1 MVSTASQTAALYE
14 RRKQLVPNALGIF
27 NPSSISSAKGAII
40 TDADGREFIDFAGGI
55 GVINAGHCPEPVVQ
69 AIQEQAAQFLHACFN
84 VSIYPQYL
92 DAAEK
97 MISILPH
104 GEHTKLMF
112 TNSGAEAVENAI
124 KIARQATKRSAVIC
138 YGQAFHGRTLLAAT
152 LTSKVGYKTGCGP
165 FAPEIY
171 RIDFPAYD
179 LYSGELNEDEF
190 SLEHIYKLKTFFQ
203 QYVPAQNVAAI
214 IVEPV
219 QGEGGFHVI
228 PKKYLQELR
237 KVCDENGILLIL
249 DEVQT
254 GFGRTGEWAAFHHY
268 DVVPDLSTW
277 AKSMGSGM
285 PVGAVMGKAAIM
297 DNINAG
303 TIGGTY
309 LGNALCCVAVSATI
323 DYMQDININA
333 RGKHVGNIIRKRFLA
348 LKEKFP
354 NHICCVRGLGAMMAF
369 ELSVGGDITKP
380 DAELTKKLAQRCY
393 ENGLIVLT
401 AGVNGNIIRNLAP
414 LVITDEQLHT
424 GLDIIEN
431 SLSELTAG
439 K

>member
-268 DVVPDLSTW
+268 DVVPDL
-277 AKSMGSGM
+277 
-285 PVGAVMGKAAIM
+285 
-297 DNINAG
+297 
-303 TIGGTY
+303 
-309 LGNALCCVAVSATI
+309 
-323 DYMQDININA
+323 
-333 RGKHVGNIIRKRFLA
+333 
-348 LKEKFP
+348 
-354 NHICCVRGLGAMMAF
+354 
-369 ELSVGGDITKP
+369 
-380 DAELTKKLAQRCY
+380 
-393 ENGLIVLT
+393 
-401 AGVNGNIIRNLAP
+401 
-414 LVITDEQLHT
+414 
-424 GLDIIEN
+424 
-431 SLSELTAG
+431 
-439 K
+439 

>member
-1 MVSTASQTAALYE
+1 M
-14 RRKQLVPNALGIF
+14 
-27 NPSSISSAKGAII
+27 
-40 TDADGREFIDFAGGI
+40 
-55 GVINAGHCPEPVVQ
+55 H
-69 AIQEQAAQFLHACFN
+69 H
-84 VSIYPQYL
+84 
-92 DAAEK
+92 
-97 MISILPH
+97 
-104 GEHTKLMF
+104 
-112 TNSGAEAVENAI
+112 
-124 KIARQATKRSAVIC
+124 
-138 YGQAFHGRTLLAAT
+138 
-152 LTSKVGYKTGCGP
+152 
-165 FAPEIY
+165 
-171 RIDFPAYD
+171 
-179 LYSGELNEDEF
+179 
-190 SLEHIYKLKTFFQ
+190 
-203 QYVPAQNVAAI
+203 VAAI

-268 DVVPDLSTW
+268 DVIPDLSTW

-354 NHICCVRGLGAMMAF
+354 KHISCVRGLGAMMAF
-369 ELSVGGDITKP
+369 ELSVNGDITQP

-414 LVITDEQLHT
+414 LVITDEQLHA

>member
-1 MVSTASQTAALYE
+1 METTLSQTAALHE
-14 RRKQLVPNALGIF
+14 KRKLLVPNALGIF

-40 TDADGREFIDFAGGI
+40 TDADGRKLIDFAGGI
-55 GVINAGHCPEPVVQ
+55 GVINAGHCPEPVVK
-69 AIQEQAAQFLHACFN
+69 AIQEQASKFIHGCFN
-84 VSIYPQYL
+84 VSIYEQYL

-97 MISILPH
+97 MVAILPH
-104 GEHTKLMF
+104 GEATKIMF

-124 KIARQATKRSAVIC
+124 KIARQATGRDAIIC
-138 YGQAFHGRTLLAAT
+138 YSQAFHGRTLLAAT
-152 LTSKVGYKTGCGP
+152 LTSKVGYKTGFGP
-165 FAPEIY
+165 YAPEVY
-171 RIDFPAYD
+171 RIDFPAFDY
-179 LYSGELNEDEF
+179 YSGDMNEDEF
-190 SLEHIYKLKTFFQ
+190 SITHIQKLNAYFQ
-203 QYVPAQNVAAI
+203 HYVPANKVAAI

-237 KVCDENGILLIL
+237 IVCDANGILLIL

-268 DVVPDLSTW
+268 NVIPDISVW

-285 PVGAVMGKAAIM
+285 PIGAVMGKAAIM

-323 DYMQDININA
+323 DYMQQIDLNTKGKNI
-333 RGKHVGNIIRKRFLA
+333 GNIIRSRFLA
-348 LKEKFP
+348 LKQQFP
-354 NHICCVRGLGAMMAF
+354 NHISSVRGLGAMMAF
-369 ELSVGGDITKP
+369 ELSIDGDYNKP
-380 DAELTKKLAQRCY
+380 DAALTKKLAQACY
-393 ENGLIVLT
+393 DNGLIVLT
-401 AGVNGNIIRNLAP
+401 AGVHSNVMRNLAP
-414 LVITDEQLHT
+414 LVISDEDLNK
-424 GLDIIEN
+424 GLDIIEQC
-431 SLSELTAG
+431 LKALTA